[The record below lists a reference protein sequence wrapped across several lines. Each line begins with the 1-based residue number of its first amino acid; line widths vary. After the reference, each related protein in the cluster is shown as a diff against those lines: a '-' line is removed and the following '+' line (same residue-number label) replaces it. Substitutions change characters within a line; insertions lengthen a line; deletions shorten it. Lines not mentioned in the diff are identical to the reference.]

1 MRELTVVELEVIGGA
16 GWLKDGLSTIF
27 GQFGETLWVPE
38 NSALNIQIAG
48 LGSISLQQLAPDLG
62 KTVGKTLGSVIGG
75 AIETALT
82 SLPTAGWVFTEIFKN
97 RD

>member
-1 MRELTVVELEVIGGA
+1 MRELTVVELDVVSGA

-27 GQFGETLWVPE
+27 GQFGEALWVPE
-38 NSALNIQIAG
+38 NTALGISVSG
-48 LGSISLQQLAPDLG
+48 LGTINLSTLAPTLG
-62 KTVGKTLGSVIGG
+62 KTVGQQVGSAIGG